1 MAEKEKGSGVSADQI
16 REERK
21 QRAMLGPLPQDFL
34 RIPSKTLKHL
44 FGIEWDR
51 PIFQYVRF
59 ITTPLSFFLE

>member
-34 RIPSKTLKHL
+34 RIPSKT
-44 FGIEWDR
+44 
-51 PIFQYVRF
+51 YVEAF
-59 ITTPLSFFLE
+59 IWYRME